1 LVEAIVHRTSL
12 RRLEVFVAAVE
23 AGSFQAAAERL
34 GISQASV
41 SKQIRALE
49 EQMGKQLF
57 ARKRGSTSN
66 LTSDGGVTFEL
77 AKELIEK
84 AERLAGGALGDRL
97 IKGRQRIVL
106 ASHPFLAWA
115 IARPLAN
122 YAADNPD
129 TYLSVRAMN
138 YEQLVTAYAE
148 QRVDVGIFLAPSH
161 TPELPSSHL
170 WTEPVGLYASAAHP
184 LSALDKVR
192 SADLL
197 KFGFIPAHSDR
208 LFQELVDRSLS
219 QIGIQDY
226 PVALESEHPA
236 LTIEAL
242 RLGLGYTGSFPRV
255 VAGEGIRE
263 SDIKHLPVQ
272 MTGFEVRLCVQDALR
287 RDPKIQRLINF
298 ITHRCAPADDYRTT

>member
-1 LVEAIVHRTSL
+1 
-12 RRLEVFVAAVE
+12 
-23 AGSFQAAAERL
+23 
-34 GISQASV
+34 
-41 SKQIRALE
+41 
-49 EQMGKQLF
+49 MYKQLF
-57 ARKRGSTSN
+57 TRKRGSTSN

-97 IKGRQRIVL
+97 VKGRQRIVL
-106 ASHPFLAWA
+106 ASHPYLAWA
-115 IARPLAN
+115 IARPLAS
-122 YAADNPD
+122 YAADHPD

-138 YEQLVTAYAE
+138 YEQLVTAYAQ
-148 QRVDVGIFLAPSH
+148 QRVDLGIFLAPSH

-184 LSALDKVR
+184 LSALDEVR
-192 SADLL
+192 SSDLL

-208 LFQELVDRSLS
+208 LFQELVDRALA
-219 QIGIQDY
+219 QIGIKDY

-255 VAGEGIRE
+255 VAGEGIHE
-263 SDIKHLPVQ
+263 SDVKRLPIQVS
-272 MTGFEVRLCVQDALR
+272 GFEVRLCVQDTLR
-287 RDPKIQRLINF
+287 HDPKTQRLIDF
-298 ITHRCAPADDYRTT
+298 ITHHCAPAGAFG